1 MLFYELFAHRLTIIT
16 RGFWDDPDSN
26 DSLKIEQMKW
36 VNEILHR
43 VTSKI
48 RVERLQLHDWPES
61 DFISMITRYVK
72 ECPTIAGDVA
82 WCIKT
87 SYEKVAEK
95 YC

>member
-1 MLFYELFAHRLTIIT
+1 MLFYELFAHRLTIIVRT
-16 RGFWDDPDSN
+16 IWDNPDI
-26 DSLKIEQMKW
+26 DDTLKIQQMKW
-36 VNEILHR
+36 VNEIQHR

-61 DFISMITRYVK
+61 DFIKMIKRNI
-72 ECPTIAGDVA
+72 EQCPSIAGDVS